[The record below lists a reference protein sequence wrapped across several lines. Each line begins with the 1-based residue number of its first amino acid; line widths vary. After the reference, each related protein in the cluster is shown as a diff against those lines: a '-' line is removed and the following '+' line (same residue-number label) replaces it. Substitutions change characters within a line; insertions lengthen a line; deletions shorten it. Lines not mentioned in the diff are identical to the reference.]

1 MISSD
6 PKPKPDQCNLGMDI
20 FNIKETLTW
29 QNKGLIKQKYHTNS
43 STDGIKGGA

>member
-6 PKPKPDQCNLGMDI
+6 PKPKPDQCTLEMDI

-29 QNKGLIKQKYHTNS
+29 QNKGLIKQKYTNS
-43 STDGIKGGA
+43 STYGIKGGA

>member
-6 PKPKPDQCNLGMDI
+6 PKPKPDQFTLEMDI

-29 QNKGLIKQKYHTNS
+29 QNKGLIKQKYTNS